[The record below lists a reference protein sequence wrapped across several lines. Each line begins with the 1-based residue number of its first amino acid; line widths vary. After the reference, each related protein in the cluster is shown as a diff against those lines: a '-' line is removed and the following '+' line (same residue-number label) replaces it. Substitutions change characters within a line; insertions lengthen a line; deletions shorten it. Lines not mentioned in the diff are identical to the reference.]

1 MRRDLSGDELRR
13 AAKEGTDVCEF
24 VDCDI
29 DGFGHVCANVFAR
42 AALTIDFPLGR
53 RVQIVWIEADDCAL
67 DILNGERLLQLG
79 CESQSHADVK
89 EACRWQALG
98 GLYVR

>member
-1 MRRDLSGDELRR
+1 MC
-13 AAKEGTDVCEF
+13 AF

-29 DGFGHVCANVFAR
+29 GGFGHVSANALAG

-53 RVQIVWIEADDCAL
+53 RVQIVWIEADDGAL
-67 DILNGERLLQLG
+67 DILNGERLLQRG
-79 CESQSHADVK
+79 CESHSHADVK
-89 EACRWQALG
+89 ADCRRQALG